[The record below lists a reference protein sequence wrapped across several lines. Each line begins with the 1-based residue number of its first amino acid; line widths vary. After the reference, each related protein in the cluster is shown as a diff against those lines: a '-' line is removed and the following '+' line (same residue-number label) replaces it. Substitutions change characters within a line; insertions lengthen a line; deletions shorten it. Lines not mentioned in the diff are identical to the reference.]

1 MFFKSKKQLS
11 ESSAFVQVSDKLP
24 ECCQMRFPE
33 KDWQDKMYQVHQSKV
48 IWTQKFP
55 LLASVV

>member
-11 ESSAFVQVSDKLP
+11 ESSAFAQVSDKLP
-24 ECCQMRFPE
+24 ECCQMRFQE

-55 LLASVV
+55 LLS